1 MSVINST
8 AAGPA
13 WAGVLPHLARA
24 EQAPRPRLVGSASS
38 RAPQGSALRLNASA
52 SSALL
57 PLDPNANNPIS
68 TDSATFEFWIRTT
81 VSGQQAVLKAGDSDA
96 VPLHPMIILQND
108 QIEVYWDQPGGAG
121 LLSADSTPVTD
132 GQWHHIAI
140 VFDSGAV
147 TFFKDGVATAD
158 SLTVSASISNQLWQ
172 MQLGSLWG
180 GAAGFIGDMW
190 DVRVWQTARS
200 ADDIADGRWAVLTG
214 TEGGLLIASE
224 FDQASGTAINLAG
237 GYSGQILNATVIS
250 TDLPSPQ
257 CVLTLTGA
265 TDDRVKVDLAP
276 NATSAA
282 AGIECWLK
290 MSTAGGVSG
299 TAQALVTCQIGNGVA
314 SPGFYYAGGDQLGF
328 RWGAGQSYVSTD
340 TTTISDGQWHHV
352 AVTFD
357 SGWVQF
363 YKDGTPTADAVQ
375 IPDNLAMTGECWIG
389 SATLTEQG
397 FNGSL
402 CGVRIWT
409 AARSAS
415 EISSYRWTALSG
427 TEDGLGILVD
437 LSTCNP
443 SEPATMV
450 PVNIVD
456 STTGTLGGAA
466 AVLQAAQPQQPQ
478 PQQVWVYQT
487 PGVTPVGP
495 MLGSAGVLCTDNDG
509 TTGATSPYLRM
520 LDLQDGSVS
529 WSTEVIAVSD
539 IASPVIPAAVGMDQ
553 VNAYVGIQSSALGL
567 NQAELHAFSL
577 ASGQPAWATPP
588 LIPESTFQCRPT
600 VAGGSVYAGVQL
612 TLGTLQMVQLQWF
625 STADG
630 HAIGAFTLDPSA
642 ETDYLTR
649 PAISPDQTVA
659 YLGLVTSDSASSVT
673 AVPIGGSDP
682 ASSLWSVPTANA
694 VTADPVATDTTLF
707 VPTGGTV
714 VALNATDGSQA
725 WSHALSTPVV
735 VGRPV
740 VAGDTLFVGSTDGN
754 LYALDTAT
762 GAEQWRLEAGSAI
775 ITDVV
780 NENGILYF
788 ATQGDGESNPP
799 AFFAV
804 DSNSLGN
811 DAVCYEIPQADTI
824 LFVQGGVT
832 NGVVYFYG
840 QLAVYAVNMSNV
852 VHEFSVNSKLIVENY
867 YIPTDT
873 SQDPV
878 GSDTSY
884 RITLTLRDTLGM
896 VRPQQPVKLWSAGT
910 LYLVNQGTAT
920 VPIGPD
926 TPLWLTTDG
935 SGEITLAVSAF
946 DDGTPS
952 GNPNVA
958 CPPLYAWAN
967 FMAADEAVVI
977 YPDHEQLTTLSTV
990 QGPTPTDAV
999 VATGPAP
1006 SYLDQATGYDG
1017 TPVILS
1023 QYQDSASLTAI
1034 ASTIRN
1040 TVGTRNSGSVG
1051 ATDLTAASPL
1061 NRHVSP
1067 RMVLPVALYAA
1078 DASVPAT
1085 RPYVPGSDTTF
1096 TVDLSS
1102 GLPVYTAGTYDPT
1115 PPPAVATGA
1124 PPVGGIF
1131 SDIKDF
1137 VSNVVKG
1144 AEKVAKLA
1152 WQFTENAVQ
1161 TVIHTAENEYDLVIH
1176 TLEDAVTAVVGFLKS
1191 VVADIRKVIQWLSAL
1206 FNWKNILANHAY
1218 IRNSISNPTDPANPG
1233 IVDRMLTWLGSEVNG
1248 GSDTSGI
1255 LAQLSGKASSSMGT
1269 TATSASGQTV
1279 QNSQAGG
1286 NDPDAMY
1293 NYGGTNNSTQC
1304 HWMSQK
1310 VNENS
1315 SGITV
1320 GPTPTG
1326 LLTGGWDSGAVV
1338 AAHDRFMT
1346 AMLAALDASFSG
1358 LPDQVSQQAHQASNS
1373 FKDPKTFVS
1382 TGISEIIGF
1391 FEVLGDDFVTFA
1403 QQIAADYLAMANTIL
1418 QQIISYLNTPISIPF
1433 VSDLYKAITHGDE
1446 LTFLDLACLLGA
1458 IPGTI
1463 LLGVLTGSPTIPTD
1477 DTTGAVATDPQAVLA
1492 GRILL
1497 GIVGC
1502 AFDSLATVADV
1513 IAYSV
1518 AINSP
1523 DNDDDWLDP
1532 LDLVA
1537 DFIDW
1542 AVTMV
1547 VQFGWSAFAAQ
1558 DWIYWGIQAAPL
1570 LWNLIGIIQ
1579 EETWQEQAGRDTL
1592 FGVIMI
1598 VVSAVYAPIW
1608 PSGYLNAGKA
1618 KGLALTAN
1626 IFQGLYSVSE
1636 ILLIL
1641 GGKEYELVEYVTMMV
1656 VTEIY
1661 SLLGFATNVVQL
1673 VEDGA

>member
-1 MSVINST
+1 
-8 AAGPA
+8 
-13 WAGVLPHLARA
+13 
-24 EQAPRPRLVGSASS
+24 
-38 RAPQGSALRLNASA
+38 LNASA

-57 PLDPNANNPIS
+57 PLNPNASNPIS

-96 VPLHPMIILQND
+96 DPLHPMIILQND

-132 GQWHHIAI
+132 GQWHHLAI
-140 VFDSGAV
+140 VFDAGTV
-147 TFFKDGVATAD
+147 TFYKDGVATAD
-158 SLTVSASISNQLWQ
+158 SLTVGASISNQLWQ

-200 ADDIADGRWAVLTG
+200 ADDIANGRWVVLTG
-214 TEGGLLIASE
+214 TESGLLVASE
-224 FDQASGTAINLAG
+224 FDQASGAAINLAT

-257 CVLTLTGA
+257 CVLALTGA
-265 TDDRVKVDLAP
+265 TADRVQVDLAP

-282 AGIECWLK
+282 ASIECWIK
-290 MSTAGGVSG
+290 MSTAAGVSA

-314 SPGFYYAGGDQLGF
+314 TPGFYYAGGDQLGF
-328 RWGAGQSYVSTD
+328 RWGAGQSSVSTD
-340 TTTISDGQWHHV
+340 TATISDGQWHHV

-389 SATLTEQG
+389 SATLTEQS

-409 AARSAS
+409 ATRSAS
-415 EISSYRWTALSG
+415 QISSFRWTALSG
-427 TEDGLGILVD
+427 TEDGLGVLVD
-437 LSTCNP
+437 LSSCNP
-443 SEPATMV
+443 AEPATMV

-456 STTGTLGGAA
+456 STAGTLGGAA
-466 AVLQAAQPQQPQ
+466 AVLQAPQPQQPQ

-520 LDLQDGSVS
+520 LDIQSGDNV
-529 WSTEVIAVSD
+529 WSTEVVSPTG
-539 IASPVIPAAVGMDQ
+539 IPAPVIPGAVGMDQ
-553 VNAYVGIQSSALGL
+553 ANVYVGIQTSVVGIPS
-567 NQAELHAFSL
+567 AELHAYSRTTGL
-577 ASGQPAWATPP
+577 NAWTDPALMT
-588 LIPESTFQCRPT
+588 SSRFVCRPS
-600 VAGGSVYAGVQL
+600 VAGAYVVAGVQL
-612 TLGTLQMVQLQWF
+612 ELSGGGLLLQWF
-625 STADG
+625 STGDG
-630 HAIGAFTLDPSA
+630 TLVGQFTIELA
-642 ETDYLTR
+642 ETDYATM
-649 PAISPDQTVA
+649 PVISPDQSVA
-659 YLGLVTSDSASSVT
+659 YLGAVTTSSASSVT
-673 AVPIGGSDP
+673 AVPIGSSDP
-682 ASSLWSVPTANA
+682 DSSLWSVPTAIA
-694 VTADPVATDTTLF
+694 VTADPAVTDTTLF

-714 VALNATDGSQA
+714 VALNVADGSQA
-725 WSHALSTPVV
+725 WSHELSTPAV

-740 VAGDTLFVGSTDGN
+740 VVGDTLFVGSTDGN

-762 GAEQWRLEAGSAI
+762 GTEQWRLEAGSAI
-775 ITDVV
+775 ITDLV

-867 YIPTDT
+867 DIPTDT

-896 VRPQQPVKLWSAGT
+896 VRPQQPVKLWSADT
-910 LYLVNQGTAT
+910 LYLVNQGTAA

-990 QGPTPTDAV
+990 QGPTPTDAAA
-999 VATGPAP
+999 ATGPAP
-1006 SYLDQATGYDG
+1006 SYLDQANGYDG
-1017 TPVILS
+1017 TPLILS

-1051 ATDLTAASPL
+1051 ATALSAASPL
-1061 NRHVSP
+1061 NRYVSP
-1067 RMVLPVALYAA
+1067 RMVLPNALYAA
-1078 DASVPAT
+1078 DATLPAT

-1096 TVDLSS
+1096 TVDLST

-1115 PPPAVATGA
+1115 PPPAAATGA

-1144 AEKVAKLA
+1144 TEKVAKLA

-1206 FNWKNILANHAY
+1206 FNWKNILANHAS
-1218 IRNSISNPTDPANPG
+1218 IRNSISNPTDPTNPG
-1233 IVDRMLTWLGSEVNG
+1233 IVDRMLTWLAGEVNG

-1255 LAQLSGKASSSMGT
+1255 LGQLSGKASSSMGSS
-1269 TATSASGQTV
+1269 ATSASGQTV

-1293 NYGGTNNSTQC
+1293 NYGGNNNSTQC

-1315 SGITV
+1315 SGIAV

-1346 AMLAALDASFSG
+1346 AMMAALKASFSD
-1358 LPDQVSQQAHQASNS
+1358 LPDQVSQQAHKAGNS
-1373 FKDPKTFVS
+1373 FKDPKTFFS
-1382 TGISEIIGF
+1382 TGISDIIGF

-1463 LLGVLTGSPTIPTD
+1463 LLGVLTGSPTIPVD
-1477 DTTGAVATDPQAVLA
+1477 DTTGAVATDPQGVLA

-1547 VQFGWSAFAAQ
+1547 VQFGWSEFAAQ

-1598 VVSAVYAPIW
+1598 VVSAVFAPIW

-1641 GGKEYELVEYVTMMV
+1641 GGKENELTEYITMMV